1 MIKIKVPAT
10 SANLGPGFDCLGIA
24 LNLYN
29 EFTFVKSSEFMFEN
43 MPKAYS
49 NINNLVVQSS
59 LKTYEYLNIEPIC
72 YKMTSTDNVPVARG
86 LGSSATCIVA
96 GILAGSLLAGV
107 KLTKDEIINIGT
119 SIEGHPDN
127 IAPAV
132 LGNLVSGVNG
142 ENVLYNTY
150 EVCAKLKFTVVIP
163 NFKVKTQDARGVL
176 PKELPYKDIIYSM
189 SRAINIPKCLE
200 TGNVEMLFEMLDDK
214 IHQPYRFPL
223 ITGSNE
229 YIEYSKKNKIPFCI
243 SGSGS
248 TMLFISKDSIKK
260 ELIEINREYK
270 VIELT
275 IDKEGP
281 IVDEK

>member
-150 EVCAKLKFTVVIP
+150 EVCDKLKFTVVIP

-223 ITGSNE
+223 ITGYN
-229 YIEYSKKNKIPFCI
+229 
-243 SGSGS
+243 
-248 TMLFISKDSIKK
+248 
-260 ELIEINREYK
+260 
-270 VIELT
+270 
-275 IDKEGP
+275 
-281 IVDEK
+281 